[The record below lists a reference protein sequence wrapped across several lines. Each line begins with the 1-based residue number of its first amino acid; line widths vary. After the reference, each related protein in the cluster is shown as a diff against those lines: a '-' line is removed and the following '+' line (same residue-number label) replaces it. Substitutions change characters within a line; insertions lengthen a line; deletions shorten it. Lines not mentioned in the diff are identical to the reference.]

1 MAMTGPDPEDLTA
14 RARIRDA
21 ALRHFGEHGFDRATI
36 RGIAETAGVS
46 SGLVRHHF
54 GSKEALRDAC
64 DAYLAK
70 ALNSINDQVRAD
82 SAPDD
87 VNYVAVAGAAFG
99 PYQRYLARALTEG
112 RAAPLFDK
120 LVELGA
126 QWLVDADTKRPD
138 PPDVSREAR
147 ATVSAAMSLSIAVLH
162 EHVSRGLGVDV
173 FTPEGEDALARVLLD
188 IYSHPILSPEEAAAI
203 RARLPKGG
211 NGYPNSRKA
220 HDD

>member
-1 MAMTGPDPEDLTA
+1 MSLPGLDPEDLTA

-70 ALNSINDQVRAD
+70 VLNGINDDVRAD
-82 SAPDD
+82 SAPGG
-87 VNYVAVAGAAFG
+87 VNYVGVAGAAFG
-99 PYQRYLARALTEG
+99 PYQRYVARALVEG

-120 LVELGA
+120 LAELGA
-126 QWLVDADTKRPD
+126 QWLAEADRKRSD
-138 PPDVSREAR
+138 PPEVSPEQR
-147 ATVSAAMSLSIAVLH
+147 ATVSAAMALSIAVMH

-173 FTPEGEDALARVLLD
+173 FTPQGENVLARVLLD
-188 IYSHPILSPEEAAAI
+188 LYSHPLLSPEEAAAI
-203 RARLPKGG
+203 RSRLPAGG
-211 NGYPNSRKA
+211 NPVPGEGL
-220 HDD
+220 DD